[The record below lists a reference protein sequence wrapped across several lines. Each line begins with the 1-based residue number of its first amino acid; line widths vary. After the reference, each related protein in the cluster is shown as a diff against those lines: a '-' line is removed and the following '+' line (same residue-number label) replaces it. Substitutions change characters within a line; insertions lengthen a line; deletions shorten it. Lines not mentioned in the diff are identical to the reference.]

1 MAKVESDIGAESP
14 RSTAADHMY
23 SLSTTRD
30 ADEDSIA
37 PDETTGLLGAGTQ
50 ALYEASSDDAAPPPR
65 KDSWAGYEEF
75 DGLPWYQRPSVYWL
89 IPPYALFT
97 LAFGGTIV
105 PKLNLIIDLICQ
117 RYFVE
122 QSTTSPNF
130 VFAPVILG
138 GNNPQCAIPE
148 VQRHVAAFTL
158 VLSVIIGVLSAYSAP
173 KMGSLSDRYGRTKL
187 LALAS
192 AGGVCS
198 ELVTILAARFPD
210 IFHYK
215 WLILGCIF
223 DGLAGSF
230 TAGSVL
236 THSYTSDCT
245 PPSKRGVAI
254 GYLHSCLFSGLA
266 FGPLLAAYFVKWTGS
281 LLSVF
286 YSQFQKGV
294 SSSPV
299 KNTEFV
305 KISVTKDHANGQHED
320 TNSWFWS
327 WLASPKFANAIGS
340 LRSANPFEPL
350 KILAP
355 KGHDNRRVRR
365 NLILLAAIDMV
376 LLGAAMSSGQVTLLY
391 SEYMFHWGNFETSR
405 FMSLISMVRVVVL
418 ICIFPII
425 NYIFRIRP
433 AQKRRRESGA
443 IVEQNAGAD
452 DLDVWILRF
461 AIFSDVLGITGYVF
475 ARTEALFVL
484 SGIITAFGGLGSA
497 TIQAA
502 VSKQVPAERVGQLL
516 GAIGLLHALSRIV
529 GPMVFN
535 GLYAATVKSFPQ
547 AVFVVIAS
555 MFCVI
560 LVLSTLVRPHG
571 KLVPPDL
578 DGFTTSDADYYVT
591 VYMKEEVIEQ
601 REARP
606 TRPGFHREDTLTEDE
621 VVPQM

>member
-1 MAKVESDIGAESP
+1 MAD
-14 RSTAADHMY
+14 T
-23 SLSTTRD
+23 
-30 ADEDSIA
+30 
-37 PDETTGLLGAGTQ
+37 ET
-50 ALYEASSDDAAPPPR
+50 S
-65 KDSWAGYEEF
+65 
-75 DGLPWYQRPSVYWL
+75 
-89 IPPYALFT
+89 
-97 LAFGGTIV
+97 
-105 PKLNLIIDLICQ
+105 IIDLICQ

-158 VLSVIIGVLSAYSAP
+158 VLNVIVGVLSAYSAP

-286 YSQFQKGV
+286 YV
-294 SSSPV
+294 SSSCHVLFIFGVLFILPESV
-299 KNTEFV
+299 SERRQLVAREKHRV
-305 KISVTKDHANGQHED
+305 RQDKRDRISREWASQYLSSTED
-320 TNSWFWS
+320 TDSWFWS
-327 WLASPKFANAIGS
+327 WFASPKFANAIGS

-376 LLGAAMSSGQVTLLY
+376 LLGTAMSSGQVTLLY

-425 NYIFRIRP
+425 NYMFRIRP

-484 SGIITAFGGLGSA
+484 SGVITAFGGLGSA

-571 KLVPPDL
+571 KLVPPDVGDL
-578 DGFTTSDADYYVT
+578 ATSDSDADYYAI
-591 VYMKEEVIEQ
+591 VYMREKVVEQ

-621 VVPQM
+621 IVPQM